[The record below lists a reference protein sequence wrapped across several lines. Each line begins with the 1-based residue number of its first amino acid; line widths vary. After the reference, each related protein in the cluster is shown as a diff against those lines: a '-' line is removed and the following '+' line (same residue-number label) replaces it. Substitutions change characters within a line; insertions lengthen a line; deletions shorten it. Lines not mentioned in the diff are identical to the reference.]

1 MGLWKVGTS
10 WISRKGGILKNG
22 YELDL
27 EKGGGGGG
35 GGISAPLTN
44 YDKSVSYKKGFK
56 VAC

>member
-35 GGISAPLTN
+35 ISAPLTN

>member
-27 EKGGGGGG
+27 EKGGG
-35 GGISAPLTN
+35 ISAPLTN